1 MEKKVKN
8 RKNYKKPQID
18 QVNLIIEEAVLQACK
33 TGLGA
38 AGRAGKNCDRAPCRT
53 GTYGS

>member
-1 MEKKVKN
+1 MEPKVKN
-8 RKNYKKPQID
+8 RKNYKKPQIG

-33 TGLGA
+33 TDAGQP
-38 AGRAGKNCDRAPCRT
+38 GRADKTCDRAPCRT

>member
-1 MEKKVKN
+1 MEKKVKD

-33 TGLGA
+33 LGA
-38 AGRAGKNCDRAPCRT
+38 GQTGRTGKTCDQNPCRT
-53 GTYGS
+53 GAYGS